1 MIYLDYSATTPV
13 SLEVLDTLN
22 KTTKDFIGNANSLN
36 ALGQKSKDLLES
48 ATLKTKGEVDQ
59 YIENLK
65 SKLYAYIPNGGIKIK

>member
-48 ATLKTKGEVDQ
+48 ATLKTKGEIDE